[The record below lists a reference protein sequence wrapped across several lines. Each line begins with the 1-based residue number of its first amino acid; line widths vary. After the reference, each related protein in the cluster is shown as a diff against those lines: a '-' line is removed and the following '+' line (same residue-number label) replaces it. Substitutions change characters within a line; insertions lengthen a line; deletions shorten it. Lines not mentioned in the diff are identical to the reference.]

1 MSRAVPTLL
10 LAALLSLPAAGAADA
25 RPLLLADSGISLSQ
39 AATQVQRQTGGKV
52 IGAETVRRGD
62 RRVHE
67 IRVMVKPGVVKVVR
81 VDAGGD
87 R

>member
-10 LAALLSLPAAGAADA
+10 LAAVLSLSAAAASA
-25 RPLLLADSGISLSQ
+25 RPLLLADNGVSLSE
-39 AATQVQRQTGGKV
+39 AAAQVQRQTGGKV

-62 RRVHE
+62 RQVHE
-67 IRVMVKPGVVKVVR
+67 IRVMVKPGVVKVFR
-81 VDAGGD
+81 VDAGGG